1 MRFRDCGEPGNR
13 LDLRWALVVGEGCHV
28 KFAKLGQ
35 GACSL
40 EFRAWIE
47 AAD

>member
-1 MRFRDCGEPGNR
+1 MSFRDSGEPDKR
-13 LDLRWALVVGEGCHV
+13 LDLRWCLVVGYGCHI
-28 KFAKLGQ
+28 KFAKL

-47 AAD
+47 AAV